1 MADVPTDA
9 DETDEAIDTDHGD
22 EPTGTAERAERG
34 TPWPDDPDAS
44 VPPVGTTLLVGPA
57 NVGKT
62 TRTARALEA
71 WVAAHGAS
79 GVVVFD
85 FGPEL
90 ERDGRLLGGRLGRFT
105 DLLSDAEPVNAEGR
119 TTVRRSADGLWY
131 GVLDAHAPRAEGG
144 TATEALRL
152 ARENARGAA
161 RLLDRAPPT
170 PRAVFVNDATIA
182 LQHPTGDPEWLCSYC
197 ARADV
202 AVVNAFESDELG
214 TDDRVSRQER
224 DALDALVVG
233 ADWIVRLP

>member
-1 MADVPTDA
+1 MADVDET
-9 DETDEAIDTDHGD
+9 DETDEATDADHGG
-22 EPTGTAERAERG
+22 EPTGEGERAEREVR
-34 TPWPDDPDAS
+34 WSDDPDAS
-44 VPPVGTTLLVGPA
+44 VPPVGTTLLVGPS

-71 WVAAHGAS
+71 WVAAHGVS
-79 GVVVFD
+79 GVVVLE

-90 ERDGRLLGGRLGRFT
+90 EREGRVLGGRLGRFT
-105 DLLSDAEPVNAEGR
+105 DLFADAEPVDVEGR

-131 GVLDAHAPRAEGG
+131 GVLDAHAPRAEGA
-144 TATEALRL
+144 TAAEAVAL

-182 LQHPTGDPEWLCSYC
+182 LQHPTGDPTRLRSYC

-224 DALDALVVG
+224 RALDALASG
-233 ADWIVRLP
+233 ADRIVRLP